1 MVSESGYGLIT
12 PPGFFAS
19 VDSNHV
25 KVLCLD
31 ALLQVLILHGLGFFG
46 GAVFCGRKK
55 RAPVGPCSFGH
66 KYMKDTLSVDYYFVQ
81 LFLAGLPWQG

>member
-1 MVSESGYGLIT
+1 
-12 PPGFFAS
+12 
-19 VDSNHV
+19 
-25 KVLCLD
+25 
-31 ALLQVLILHGLGFFG
+31 VLILHGLGFFG